1 MAVVLGTSR
10 GFALVEDT
18 RAEEVPLGAGTG
30 TGAVPGPRVLRRFES
45 SDGLARRRPVSARS
59 APLPAPEATPAPS
72 RARSPLRAFGGAL
85 LAALAAAA
93 VSLAYLHASGI
104 SGVPDRTTTAH
115 VQVGETLRDVAER
128 SAPGSDPEAV
138 AERISELNGLG
149 GPDAVVRPG
158 QALVVPDGLPAP

>member
-1 MAVVLGTSR
+1 M
-10 GFALVEDT
+10 
-18 RAEEVPLGAGTG
+18 
-30 TGAVPGPRVLRRFES
+30 
-45 SDGLARRRPVSARS
+45 
-59 APLPAPEATPAPS
+59 
-72 RARSPLRAFGGAL
+72 
-85 LAALAAAA
+85 AALAAAA
-93 VSLAYLHASGI
+93 ISLVYLQASGI

-158 QALVVPDGLPAP
+158 QALTVPDGLPAP